1 MNGCPKCGHPDCYP
15 EDRFCIKCGVKL
27 EAARSASSDTG
38 MTIRVADAAFVQ
50 VKLGQILALKGN
62 REGALRACQKA
73 LDIDPNCAGAQTLL
87 AELQGSAV
95 APGGAPAPGA
105 VPAPIPP
112 SA

>member
-1 MNGCPKCGHPDCYP
+1 MNACPKCGHPDCYP

-62 REGALRACQKA
+62 KEGALRAASKA
-73 LDIDPNCAGAQTLL
+73 LDIDPNCAAAQTLL
-87 AELQGSAV
+87 AELTGSA
-95 APGGAPAPGA
+95 APAA
-105 VPAPIPP
+105 IPP
-112 SA
+112 AA

>member
-1 MNGCPKCGHPDCYP
+1 MNACPKCGHPDCYP

-62 REGALRACQKA
+62 TEGALRAARKA
-73 LDIDPNCAGAQTLL
+73 LDIDPNCAGALSLL
-87 AELQGSAV
+87 ADLSGSAAPV
-95 APGGAPAPGA
+95 ASPPAA
-105 VPAPIPP
+105 
-112 SA
+112 